1 MKKSNPQKPKKKKSQ
16 PKESE
21 PDDTAKMNEEFE
33 AFREF
38 VPARRFAR
46 HLRTWL
52 LEFLEYDGS
61 TEAPYLQDLVIDLQF
76 LFDLLDKIEKVQGGI
91 EERE

>member
-1 MKKSNPQKPKKKKSQ
+1 MKKSTSQKSKKKSK
-16 PKESE
+16 PKELK
-21 PDDTAKMNEEFE
+21 PDDTARMKEEFE
-33 AFREF
+33 AFVEF
-38 VPARRFAR
+38 VPAKRFAR

-52 LEFLEYDGS
+52 LEFMEYDGS

>member
-1 MKKSNPQKPKKKKSQ
+1 MKKSKPQKPKKKPK

-21 PDDTAKMNEEFE
+21 PDDTAKMNEEFV
-33 AFREF
+33 AFQEF

-76 LFDLLDKIEKVQGGI
+76 LFDLLDKIEQVQGGI

>member
-1 MKKSNPQKPKKKKSQ
+1 MKKSKSQKTKRKPK
-16 PKESE
+16 PKNSE
-21 PDDTAKMNEEFE
+21 PDDKAKMNEEFV
-33 AFREF
+33 AFVEF
-38 VPARRFAR
+38 VPAKRFAR

-52 LEFLEYDGS
+52 LEFMEYDGS